1 MLDKYSVANYF
12 ESNQDL
18 EGGYLHRINADNHH
32 QNLKCLEKGK
42 RTPVSCVRKVQGS
55 YPLRAMINTG
65 AILSNQ
71 QNCLLISQRRLKM
84 SQNLTTS
91 IVQQFQ
97 NLQLIVTP
105 DSNHGFFM
113 TTEQVAKGYGVSDKS
128 IQNHKIRNA
137 NEILENTHFIS
148 DLQIVGLKNGMTKK
162 RTLWTKRGVIR
173 LGMFI
178 KSGRAIKFRDWAEN
192 LIIEKLEPKSIKPK
206 RPALPQGSDF
216 RKNSDGIYYYE
227 PMTQYG
233 RIPVGILH
241 GINTAAQTFVTE
253 AVIKEALRRRIKMCE
268 KKLASEFWLK
278 LGKESLKTHDTTG
291 EALYRLLE
299 VDRELSIGNL
309 EIAMSDIFR
318 TYWE

>member
-1 MLDKYSVANYF
+1 M
-12 ESNQDL
+12 SN
-18 EGGYLHRINADNHH
+18 
-32 QNLKCLEKGK
+32 NL
-42 RTPVSCVRKVQGS
+42 S
-55 YPLRAMINTG
+55 
-65 AILSNQ
+65 LSNS
-71 QNCLLISQRRLKM
+71 LI
-84 SQNLTTS
+84 
-91 IVQQFQ
+91 QQFQ
-97 NLQLIVTP
+97 GIQLIVNADPT
-105 DSNHGFFM
+105 HEFTM
-113 TTEQVAKGYGVSDKS
+113 TTENVAKGYGVSVNS
-128 IQNHKIRNA
+128 INSHRRRHLSELI
-137 NEILENTHFIS
+137 ENTHFFS
-148 DLQIVGLKNGMTKK
+148 LPQIVAASGMSIKK
-162 RTLWTKRGVIR
+162 ILWTKRGVIR

-233 RIPVGILH
+233 RIPIGILY
-241 GINTAAQTFVTE
+241 GTNTAAQTFVTE

-299 VDRELSIGNL
+299 VDRELSIGDL
-309 EIAMSDIFR
+309 ETTMDDIFR
-318 TYWE
+318 KYWE